1 MIVGARSLRNGVVGV
16 WTWSSSSLAPDIL
29 KDQRSNRTR
38 FHASGNSTVNGVCID
53 GGKGREIACRFLS
66 QVLVELELEK

>member
-38 FHASGNSTVNGVCID
+38 LHASGNSTVNGVCID